1 MRSLFPAMDKVLRN
15 RFAPRWLVLLMDLSL
30 ALLSLALAAL
40 LRFDFHVPR
49 HEWIVLRDF
58 LPWFVALRF
67 AGFQAF
73 RTYAGIIRHTGST
86 DAQRV
91 FWAVS
96 VGSAAFVAANLL
108 ASTWQADHKFLVPF
122 SIVAIEWLGSV
133 VALIAVRLM
142 IKWLLMASRRFD
154 GELIQVAIYGAGEA
168 GMMAKRALDRDLATA
183 SMKVAAFIDDDPGKV
198 GKKLEGV
205 DILSPQEA
213 RRLFQSGRID
223 RLILAIRNLATEK
236 RRDMVD
242 MALGSGVRSLH
253 VPPVEQWI
261 GGELSAGQ
269 LRELRIEDLLGRPAI
284 HIGDSKVPEFIQGQR
299 FVVTGAAGSIGSECV
314 RQILMHKPA
323 ALLAVDQAETPMHDL
338 MLELTKLGVMDHVS
352 LQIGDIR
359 DAKQV
364 RDTLTAFQP
373 DVVIHAA
380 AYKHV
385 PMMERQPWQAFET
398 NVVGTLNVLE
408 ASIASGA
415 SAFLQV
421 STDKAVNPTSVMGA
435 TKRLAELL
443 VMAHDGRTKTRLIT
457 TRFGNVLGSNGSVIP
472 LFRAQIAAGGPVTV
486 TDADITRFFMTI
498 PEAVSLILEAGSMGE
513 GGEVFLFDMGEA
525 VRILD
530 LAQKMI
536 SLAGLEPGKDIEV
549 QITGMRP
556 GEKLHEEL
564 RSQAEDYLPT
574 HHQKIMRV
582 AHKATV
588 PEDLMERIR
597 ACAADRANHEA
608 ARELLTQSIPEYQSR
623 RVPLDA

>member
-1 MRSLFPAMDKVLRN
+1 MKPLFPSIDKWLRN
-15 RFAPRWLVLLMDLSL
+15 RFAPRWLVLSMDIAL
-30 ALLSLALAAL
+30 ALLSLGLAAL
-40 LRFDFHVPR
+40 LRFDFQVPR
-49 HEWIVLRDF
+49 HEWLVLRDF
-58 LPWFVALRF
+58 LPWFVALRL

-96 VGSAAFVAANLL
+96 VGSAAFVVANLAA
-108 ASTWQADHKFLVPF
+108 ASIQADHKFLVPF

-142 IKWLLMASRRFD
+142 IKWVLMASRRFD

-223 RLILAIRNLATEK
+223 RLILAIRGLSAEK
-236 RRDMVD
+236 RREMVD
-242 MALGSGVRSLH
+242 MALAAGVRSLH

-284 HIGDSKVPEFIQGQR
+284 YIGDSKVPGFIQNKR

-359 DAKQV
+359 DAQQV
-364 RDTLTAFQP
+364 HDTFAEFQP

-408 ASIASGA
+408 ASVAAGA
-415 SAFLQV
+415 STFLQV

-443 VMAHDGRTKTRLIT
+443 VMAHHGHAKTRLVT

-530 LAQKMI
+530 LAKKMI
-536 SLAGLEPGKDIEV
+536 SLAGLEPGRDIEV

-564 RSQAEDYLPT
+564 RSQAEDHLPT
-574 HHQKIMRV
+574 HHKKIMRI
-582 AHKATV
+582 AHKAVV
-588 PEDLMERIR
+588 PQDLTDHIR
-597 ACAADRANHEA
+597 SCAADRANHQA
-608 ARELLTQSIPEYQSR
+608 ALDLLTQSIPEYQAR
-623 RVPLDA
+623 AVPLDS